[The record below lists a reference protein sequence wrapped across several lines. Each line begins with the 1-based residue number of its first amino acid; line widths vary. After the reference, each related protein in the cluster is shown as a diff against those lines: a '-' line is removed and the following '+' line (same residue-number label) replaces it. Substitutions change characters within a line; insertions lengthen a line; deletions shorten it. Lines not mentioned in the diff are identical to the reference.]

1 MKNKIFKNIKVPV
14 VFVILYIV
22 LFFGCNNNESVI
34 TEIYKTD
41 NEKTENIKPAKAEE
55 YAVEAP
61 PFSDG
66 IFPCTDCH
74 ANFAPNP
81 LKRKLV
87 EWHDDISAIFNHD
100 SENR

>member
-1 MKNKIFKNIKVPV
+1 MKEKKIIR
-14 VFVILYIV
+14 IV
-22 LFFGCNNNESVI
+22 
-34 TEIYKTD
+34 
-41 NEKTENIKPAKAEE
+41 KAEE

-81 LKRKLV
+81 VRRN
-87 EWHDDISAIFNHD
+87 W
-100 SENR
+100 